1 MKLNIKEL
9 LLKLGKET
17 LELIQF
23 VATVLALFFFIR
35 IFIGQPF
42 IVDGTSMSP
51 NFETGQFLI
60 IDKLTYHITNPT
72 RGDVI
77 VFKYTKNRPKDAS
90 KIKTLFTPNTYF
102 IKRIIGLP
110 GDRVVVANSVTTITT
125 QSGEVFQFPEPFV
138 VFSDSIKTADLTL
151 GEDEYF
157 VMGDNR
163 AESYDSRSWGALKE
177 EDIEGRAFIRVFP
190 AKSAQLF
197 PAGLKD
203 YTIEE

>member
-1 MKLNIKEL
+1 MKLNIKGL
-9 LLKLGKET
+9 LMKLGKET

-23 VATVLALFFFIR
+23 VVTVLALFFFIR

-42 IVDGTSMSP
+42 IVDGSSMSP

-60 IDKLTYHITNPT
+60 IDKLTYHISQPS
-72 RGDVI
+72 RGDVV
-77 VFKYTKNRPKDAS
+77 VFKYTKNKDPNIS
-90 KIKTLFTPNTYF
+90 PIKNFLTPNTYF

-110 GDRVVVANSVTTITT
+110 GDRVIVANGTTTIITT
-125 QSGEVFQFPEPFV
+125 SGETFRFPEPFV
-138 VFSDSIKTADLTL
+138 VFPDSIKTADLLL
-151 GEDEYF
+151 GSDEYF

-177 EDIEGRAFIRVFP
+177 EDIQGRAFIRVFP
-190 AKSAQLF
+190 TKNFGLF

-203 YTIEE
+203 YTIDK

>member
-9 LLKLGKET
+9 LQKLGKET

-23 VATVLALFFFIR
+23 VVTVLALFFFIR

-60 IDKLTYHITNPT
+60 IDKLTYHFKNPE

-77 VFKYTKNRPKDAS
+77 VFKYTKNRPVVTS
-90 KIKTLFTPNTYF
+90 RVREFLTPNTYF
-102 IKRIIGLP
+102 IKRVVGLP
-110 GDRVVVANSVTTITT
+110 GEHVTVANGVTTITSV
-125 QSGEVFQFPEPFV
+125 SGEQITYSEPFV
-138 VFSDSIKTADLTL
+138 EYTDSVKTADMKLTD
-151 GEDEYF
+151 DEYF

-163 AESYDSRSWGALKE
+163 AESYDSRSWGALKA
-177 EDIEGRAFIRVFP
+177 EDVEGRAFIRVFP
-190 AKSAQLF
+190 FKNAGLF

-203 YTIEE
+203 YTIEK